1 MARPQSASKIR
12 PYYYY
17 WSVYLALPLAY
28 IVTGRVGL
36 LLAVPPG
43 YATAV
48 FMPAGLAVGSF
59 FLAGSKTLVGTF
71 VGSFFLNIWI
81 GTFSS
86 GQVELARIVG
96 AAVIALASTAQAG
109 VGGVVLRRLVGKT
122 SVFDNP
128 HDVFLFLLLAPII
141 CVTSASLS
149 LGGLLSLGLVPF
161 VDLPINWLTWWIGDT
176 LGVLVMVPLIQVFA
190 SEPRPLW
197 RSRLLFVA
205 LPMLVCLG
213 VFIVIFIRVSHG

>member
-1 MARPQSASKIR
+1 MVSVVPTRPFTLNHFCTEDSVGSDPIRLTKMARPQSASKIR

-96 AAVIALASTAQAG
+96 PQ
-109 VGGVVLRRLVGKT
+109 
-122 SVFDNP
+122 
-128 HDVFLFLLLAPII
+128 
-141 CVTSASLS
+141 
-149 LGGLLSLGLVPF
+149 
-161 VDLPINWLTWWIGDT
+161 
-176 LGVLVMVPLIQVFA
+176 
-190 SEPRPLW
+190 
-197 RSRLLFVA
+197 
-205 LPMLVCLG
+205 
-213 VFIVIFIRVSHG
+213 